1 MIYINKL
8 IYLFNKFKR
17 EKIKFKKIKYVI
29 KKELS
34 VKKYKQF
41 FLKPKFINL
50 YFKKEVKKIKKT
62 F

>member
-17 EKIKFKKIKYVI
+17 EKIKFKKFKYVI

-41 FLKPKFINL
+41 FLKP
-50 YFKKEVKKIKKT
+50 YFKKEVKKN
-62 F
+62 